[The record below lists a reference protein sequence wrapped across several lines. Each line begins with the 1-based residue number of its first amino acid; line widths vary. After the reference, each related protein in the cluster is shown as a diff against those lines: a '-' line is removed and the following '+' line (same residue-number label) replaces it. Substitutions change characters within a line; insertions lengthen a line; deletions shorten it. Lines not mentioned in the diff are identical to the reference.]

1 MYPIYNHTGAYCCPL
16 PSPML
21 FSGGQRLHAP
31 PQTAWLGWPA
41 WRISRGQQGTL
52 QKRREE
58 RNPTQ
63 VLLRAA
69 RLRQGRPGAVTGRGD
84 GGAMQ
89 PAAAAAACSKNK
101 GDLETRFAPVHST
114 SSPNFVLPE
123 MLLSWAI
130 WAAETIAR
138 CWFLTILSDLHVS
151 HCWHCLGNIWQLS
164 HMFLFDLVAPIILNN
179 K

>member
-1 MYPIYNHTGAYCCPL
+1 MYPIYTIPVHTVAHCLHPCSSQVGNACMPRRA
-16 PSPML
+16 
-21 FSGGQRLHAP
+21 RLGFG
-31 PQTAWLGWPA
+31 WLA

-63 VLLRAA
+63 VLLCAA
-69 RLRQGRPGAVTGRGD
+69 RLRQAWPGAVTGRGD

-89 PAAAAAACSKNK
+89 PEAAASACSKNK

-130 WAAETIAR
+130 
-138 CWFLTILSDLHVS
+138 
-151 HCWHCLGNIWQLS
+151 
-164 HMFLFDLVAPIILNN
+164 
-179 K
+179 

>member
-1 MYPIYNHTGAYCCPL
+1 MVFSCYLFQNSINVSYLYHTGAYCCPL

-31 PQTAWLGWPA
+31 RPAWLGWLA

-101 GDLETRFAPVHST
+101 CDLETRFAPVHST

-130 WAAETIAR
+130 WAAETIAH
-138 CWFLTILSDLHVS
+138 CWFFLNFSDPQCS
-151 HCWHCLGNIWQLS
+151 HFRHCLDNICT
-164 HMFLFDLVAPIILNN
+164 
-179 K
+179 